1 MNASLDIFELIE
13 NRVIAWCKKTGSSDP
28 TGFMLKLVEETGEL
42 AGCHVKD
49 KSLSEKASEAA
60 DVFICLLAYCHAER
74 IDLPFSAH
82 EKMSINERRKGRLN
96 RFGVF
101 VKEADLG

>member
-1 MNASLDIFELIE
+1 MSEFDSINA
-13 NRVIAWCKKTGSSDP
+13 RVSAWCMKTGSSDP

-49 KSLSEKASEAA
+49 KPYDEKAGEAA
-60 DVFICLLAYCHAER
+60 DVFICLLAYCQVEGINLVNA
-74 IDLPFSAH
+74 AH
-82 EKMSINERRKGRLN
+82 KKMAVNEGRKGRLN

-101 VKEADLG
+101 VKEADL